1 MKPYSFEI
9 ALAALA
15 CLLIAW
21 PVDLVGQD
29 TSATT
34 KPIIRVLA
42 GDPDQAGH
50 SAVRIT
56 FPVGFR
62 TDPHHHGVD
71 LTARVRKGRLM
82 MGWGT
87 RFDTT
92 QVVAFQ
98 PGSSTV
104 IPAGKDHYDW
114 FPEGAEVEYGSEGP
128 WQTVL
133 VDSAGKPKQA
143 Q

>member
-1 MKPYSFEI
+1 MKAHPCQI
-9 ALAALA
+9 VLAALA
-15 CLLIAW
+15 CVLANPL
-21 PVDLVGQD
+21 DLVGQD
-29 TSATT
+29 TSAST
-34 KPIIRVLA
+34 KPVIHVLA

-56 FPVGFR
+56 FPVGFH

-98 PGSSTV
+98 SGSSTV

-114 FPEGAEVEYGSEGP
+114 FPEGAEVEYASEGP

>member
-1 MKPYSFEI
+1 MKPYPFEI
-9 ALAALA
+9 APAALA
-15 CLLIAW
+15 WVLVAW

-29 TSATT
+29 TSATR

-56 FPVGFR
+56 FPVGFH

-98 PGSSTV
+98 PGGSTV

-114 FPEGAEVEYGSEGP
+114 FPEGAEVEYASEGP

>member
-1 MKPYSFEI
+1 MKPPLHVI

-15 CLLIAW
+15 SAMVAR
-21 PVDLVGQD
+21 PVILAGQD
-29 TSATT
+29 TSTT
-34 KPIIRVLA
+34 AGPVVKVLA
-42 GDPDQAGH
+42 GNPDQAGH

-56 FPVGFR
+56 FPAGFH

-71 LTARVRKGRLM
+71 LTARVRSGKLM
-82 MGWGT
+82 LGWGT

-92 QVVAFQ
+92 RVVALQ

-104 IPAGKDHYDW
+104 IPAAKDHFDW
-114 FPEGAEVEYGSEGP
+114 APEGAEVDYESEGP

-133 VDSAGKPKQA
+133 VDTAGKPLPSP
-143 Q
+143 